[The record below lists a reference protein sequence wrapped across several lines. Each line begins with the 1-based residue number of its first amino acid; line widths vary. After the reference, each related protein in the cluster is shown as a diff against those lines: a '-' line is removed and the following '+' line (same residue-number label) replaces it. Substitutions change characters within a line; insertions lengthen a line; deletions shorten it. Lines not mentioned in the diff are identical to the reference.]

1 MKKLIVIDSCMRAE
15 SRTKLI
21 LDAAVAELS
30 KRYEVEIIDVNSVGL
45 PPLDNVTYVDQR
57 ENGNIPPLA
66 VEIARKVAACDRLV
80 VAAPFWDM
88 SFPAILKS
96 FFENISLFDIT
107 FTDDGT
113 TCSGLCKCEKVLYIT
128 TRGMDIKTGDPLE
141 QGSLYLT
148 ALSFLWGLGEVITV
162 AATNMDYL
170 SPEELALRIEAAK
183 KEAVKVSSEF

>member
-1 MKKLIVIDSCMRAE
+1 MKKMIVIDSCMRAE

-30 KRYEVEIIDVNSVGL
+30 KRYEVEIIDVNSVDL
-45 PPLDNVTYVDQR
+45 APLNKVTYVEQR
-57 ENGNIPPLA
+57 ENGNVPPLA
-66 VEIARKVAACDRLV
+66 VEIARKVATCDRLV

-113 TCSGLCKCEKVLYIT
+113 TCRGLCKCEKVLFIT
-128 TRGMDIKTGDPLE
+128 TRGMDIRTGDPLD
-141 QGSLYLT
+141 QGSPYLS

>member
-1 MKKLIVIDSCMRAE
+1 MKKMIVIDSCMRAE

-30 KRYEVEIIDVNSVGL
+30 KRYEVEIIDVNSLGL
-45 PPLDNVTYVDQR
+45 PPLDKVTYVDQR
-57 ENGNIPPLA
+57 ENGNSPSLA
-66 VEIARKVAACDRLV
+66 IELARKVATCDRLV

-107 FTDDGT
+107 FTDNGT
-113 TCSGLCKCEKVLYIT
+113 TCVGLCKCEKVLFIT
-128 TRGMDIKTGDPLE
+128 TRGMDIRTGDPLD
-141 QGSLYLT
+141 QGSPYLT

-170 SPEELALRIEAAK
+170 SPEDLALRIEAAK
-183 KEAVKVSSEF
+183 KEAVEICKEF

>member
-1 MKKLIVIDSCMRAE
+1 MKKMIVIDSCMRAE

-30 KRYEVEIIDVNSVGL
+30 KRYEVEIIDVNSLGL
-45 PPLDNVTYVDQR
+45 PPLDKVTYVDQR
-57 ENGNIPPLA
+57 ENGNVPSLA
-66 VEIARKVAACDRLV
+66 IELARKVATCDRLV

-107 FTDDGT
+107 FTDNGT
-113 TCSGLCKCEKVLYIT
+113 TCVGLCKCEKVLFIT
-128 TRGMDIKTGDPLE
+128 TRGMDIRTGDPLD
-141 QGSLYLT
+141 QGSPYLT

-170 SPEELALRIEAAK
+170 SPEDLALRIEAAK
-183 KEAVKVSSEF
+183 KEAVEICKEF

>member
-1 MKKLIVIDSCMRAE
+1 MKKMIVIDSCMRAE

-30 KRYEVEIIDVNSVGL
+30 KRYEVEIIDVNSLGL
-45 PPLDNVTYVDQR
+45 PPLDKVTYVDQR
-57 ENGNIPPLA
+57 ENGNIPSLA
-66 VEIARKVAACDRLV
+66 IELARKVATCDRLV

-107 FTDDGT
+107 FTDNGT
-113 TCSGLCKCEKVLYIT
+113 TCVGLCKCEKVLFIT
-128 TRGMDIKTGDPLE
+128 TRGMDIRTGDPLD
-141 QGSLYLT
+141 QGSPYLT

-170 SPEELALRIEAAK
+170 SPEDLALRIEAAK
-183 KEAVKVSSEF
+183 KEAVEICKEF

>member
-1 MKKLIVIDSCMRAE
+1 MKKLVVIDSCMRAE
-15 SRTKLI
+15 SRTKQI

-30 KRYEVEIIDVNSVGL
+30 KRYEVEIIDVNSVDL
-45 PPLDNVTYVDQR
+45 PPLNKATYVDQR

-66 VEIARKVAACDRLV
+66 VELARKVATCDRLV

-113 TCSGLCKCEKVLYIT
+113 TCVGLCKCEKVLFVT
-128 TRGMDIKTGDPLE
+128 TRGMDIKTGDPLD
-141 QGSLYLT
+141 QGSPYLS

-170 SPEELALRIEAAK
+170 SPEELALCLESTIA
-183 KEAVKVSSEF
+183 EAVKVCEEF

>member
-1 MKKLIVIDSCMRAE
+1 MKKVIVIDSCMRAE

-30 KRYEVEIIDVNSVGL
+30 KRYDVEVIDVNSVDL
-45 PPLDNVTYVDQR
+45 SPLDKTTYVDQR
-57 ENGNIPPLA
+57 EKGNIPPLA
-66 VEIARKVAACDRLV
+66 LELARKVAACDRLV

-113 TCSGLCKCEKVLYIT
+113 TCRGLCKCEKVLFIT

-141 QGSLYLT
+141 QGSPYLA
-148 ALSFLWGLGEVITV
+148 ALSFLWGLGELITV

-170 SPEELALRIEAAK
+170 SPEELVLRIEAAK
-183 KEAVKVSSEF
+183 NEVVEICKEF

>member
-15 SRTKLI
+15 SRTRLI
-21 LDAAVAELS
+21 LEAAVAELS
-30 KRYEVEIIDVNSVGL
+30 KRYEVEIIDVNAVGL
-45 PPLDNVTYVDQR
+45 PPLDKTTYVDQR
-57 ENGNIPPLA
+57 ENGNIPPQA
-66 VEIARKVAACDRLV
+66 MEIAHKVAACDRLV

-113 TCSGLCKCEKVLYIT
+113 TCVGLCKCEKVLFIT
-128 TRGMDIKTGDPLE
+128 TRGMDIKTGDPLD
-141 QGSLYLT
+141 QGSPYLK

-162 AATNMDYL
+162 AAGNMDYL
-170 SPEELALRIEAAK
+170 SPEELVLRIEAAK
-183 KEAVKVSSEF
+183 DEVVEICKKF

>member
-15 SRTKLI
+15 SRTKQI

-45 PPLDNVTYVDQR
+45 PPLDKITYVDQR

-66 VEIARKVAACDRLV
+66 VELARKVATCDRLV

-96 FFENISLFDIT
+96 FFENISLYDIT
-107 FTDDGT
+107 FMDDGT
-113 TCSGLCKCEKVLYIT
+113 ACRGLCKCEKVLFIT

-141 QGSLYLT
+141 QGSSYLA

-170 SPEELALRIEAAK
+170 SPDDLALRIEAAK
-183 KEAVKVSSEF
+183 KEAVEICREF

>member
-1 MKKLIVIDSCMRAE
+1 MKKLVVIDSCMRAE
-15 SRTKLI
+15 SRTKKI

-30 KRYEVEIIDVNSVGL
+30 KRYEVEIIDVNSIDL
-45 PPLDNVTYVDQR
+45 PPLNKATYVDQR
-57 ENGNIPPLA
+57 ENGNIPSLA
-66 VEIARKVAACDRLV
+66 VELARKVAACDRLV

-113 TCSGLCKCEKVLYIT
+113 TCVGLCKCEKVLFIT
-128 TRGMDIKTGDPLE
+128 TRGMDIKTGDPLD
-141 QGSLYLT
+141 QGSPYLS

-170 SPEELALRIEAAK
+170 SPDELTLRLESTIA
-183 KEAVKVSSEF
+183 EAVKVCEDF

>member
-1 MKKLIVIDSCMRAE
+1 MKKVIVIDSCMRAE

-30 KRYEVEIIDVNSVGL
+30 KRYDVEVIDVNSVDL
-45 PPLDNVTYVDQR
+45 SPLDKTTYVDQR
-57 ENGNIPPLA
+57 EKGNIPSLA
-66 VEIARKVAACDRLV
+66 LELARKVAACDRLV

-113 TCSGLCKCEKVLYIT
+113 TCRGLCKCEKVLFIT

-141 QGSLYLT
+141 QGSPYLA
-148 ALSFLWGLGEVITV
+148 ALSFLWGLGELITV

-170 SPEELALRIEAAK
+170 SPEELVLRIEAAK
-183 KEAVKVSSEF
+183 NEVVEICKEF

>member
-1 MKKLIVIDSCMRAE
+1 MKKVIVIDSCMRAE

-30 KRYEVEIIDVNSVGL
+30 KRYDVEVIDVNSVDL
-45 PPLDNVTYVDQR
+45 SPLDKTTYVDQR
-57 ENGNIPPLA
+57 EKGNIPPLA
-66 VEIARKVAACDRLV
+66 LELARKVAACDRLV

-113 TCSGLCKCEKVLYIT
+113 TCRGLCKCEKVLFIT
-128 TRGMDIKTGDPLE
+128 TRGMDIKTGSSE
-141 QGSLYLT
+141 QGSPYLA
-148 ALSFLWGLGEVITV
+148 ALSFLWGLGELITV

-170 SPEELALRIEAAK
+170 SPEDLVLRIEAAK
-183 KEAVKVSSEF
+183 TEAVEICKEF

>member
-1 MKKLIVIDSCMRAE
+1 MKKLVVIDSCMRAE
-15 SRTKLI
+15 SRTKKI

-30 KRYEVEIIDVNSVGL
+30 KRYEVEIIDVNSIDL
-45 PPLDNVTYVDQR
+45 PPLNKATYVDQR

-66 VEIARKVAACDRLV
+66 VELARKVAACDRLV

-113 TCSGLCKCEKVLYIT
+113 TCVGLCKCEKVLFIT
-128 TRGMDIKTGDPLE
+128 TRGMDIKTGDPLD
-141 QGSLYLT
+141 QGSPYLS

-170 SPEELALRIEAAK
+170 SPEELTLRLEAAK
-183 KEAVKVSSEF
+183 DEAVKVSREF